1 MKFLPRNAVLI
12 AIIYMNVSAQI
23 YVATS
28 GNDSNTGT
36 IDKPYATITKA
47 LSSASAGATIYVRGG
62 TYSVLSTISIK
73 VNGTSG
79 NYLKIW
85 AYPGEKPLLNC
96 SGVGSG
102 NRGIELRSN
111 YVYLKGLE
119 IYNAGDNGIYITG
132 GYNYL
137 DQCVF
142 HHNGDSGL
150 QISGGGNHNVVVN
163 CDSYYNHDE
172 GSSGGN
178 ADGFSPKLDV
188 GDMNEFHGCRAWCN
202 SDDGWDL
209 YGNKYTTIIDS
220 CWTWGN
226 GWDQGNGNGFKT
238 GGNKTDSKATL
249 TNCMSFNNI
258 AKGFDQNHN
267 MGGVTIYNCTSF
279 HNETGNFYFY
289 ETPTGGTSTFKNC
302 VSYMPISR
310 NDSLTTA
317 DVQSNNSWQISGYK
331 VSDADFVS
339 LDTTQVYAARKSDGH
354 LPDITLLHLAKTSKF
369 VDAGTNVGIAY
380 TGTAPDMGAFETS
393 IATGVAEK
401 PPLYNKTFRLAQN
414 YPNPFNPS
422 TAIDYAITQAAHVV
436 LKVYDMLGK
445 EVASVVDEQKDAGS
459 YHVTFNAANLPS
471 GIYCYSLS
479 DGANQKVQ
487 KMILIK

>member
-1 MKFLPRNAVLI
+1 MKFFLRSAVHMVI
-12 AIIYMNVSAQI
+12 FYMSISAQI
-23 YVATS
+23 YVATTGS
-28 GNDSNTGT
+28 DSNAGT

-47 LSSASAGATIYVRGG
+47 LSSASAGSTIYVRGG
-62 TYSVLSTISIK
+62 TYSVSSTISIK
-73 VNGTSG
+73 VNGTDG
-79 NYLKIW
+79 NFVKIW

-132 GYNYL
+132 GYNYI

-163 CDSYYNHDE
+163 SDSYYNHDE

-209 YGNKYTTIIDS
+209 YGNQYTTLIDS

-238 GGNKTDSKATL
+238 GGNKTNSKATL

-279 HNETGNFYFY
+279 HNATGNFYFY

-310 NDSLTTA
+310 NDSLAAA
-317 DVQSNNSWQISGYK
+317 DVQSNNSWLISGFK

-339 LDTTQVYAARKSDGH
+339 LDTTQVYAARKSDGS
-354 LPDITLLHLAKTSKF
+354 LPDITLLHLAKTSKM
-369 VDAGTNVGIAY
+369 VDAGTNVGMFY
-380 TGTAPDMGAFETS
+380 SGSAPDMGAFETS
-393 IATGVAEK
+393 ATTGIAEEK
-401 PPLYNKTFRLAQN
+401 SLNEKSFNLAQN

-422 TAIDYAITQAAHVV
+422 TTIT
-436 LKVYDMLGK
+436 
-445 EVASVVDEQKDAGS
+445 
-459 YHVTFNAANLPS
+459 
-471 GIYCYSLS
+471 YSLS
-479 DGANQKVQ
+479 QNGFVSLTVYDVLGNKVTDLVNADQQTGSHRVVFNGANLASGVYYYRLQTQLGVQ
-487 KMILIK
+487 TNKMILIK